1 MPNGPQNLVL
11 FRHPWAYLVHANG
24 PWYLVLS
31 KMHMLRKCPWVQIA
45 HNGYL
50 YFWFT
55 ELRHKSTTTFHWTSV
70 FAVVTANN
78 NSFCLRGL
86 AGNGTW
92 GEVDGS
98 AWTKY
103 LHGHFEQNQI
113 SANPLDSV
121 YVWIFVYLLEW
132 HIGYIII
139 MLYYNNLL

>member
-1 MPNGPQNLVL
+1 M
-11 FRHPWAYLVHANG
+11 
-24 PWYLVLS
+24 
-31 KMHMLRKCPWVQIA
+31 
-45 HNGYL
+45 
-50 YFWFT
+50 
-55 ELRHKSTTTFHWTSV
+55 FHWTSV
-70 FAVVTANN
+70 FAVVIANN

-121 YVWIFVYLLEW
+121 YVWMFVYLLEC